1 MEKYALYLL
10 VLSHAYVVT
19 FIKNLCTQE
28 LEKGLLT
35 VENVID
41 VFQLARLCDAPRL
54 KVICFRLIIN
64 DFKTVAKTDG
74 WRVMRESNPS
84 LEQEL
89 VEAVVDADSVS

>member
-1 MEKYALYLL
+1 MEKYALHLL
-10 VLSHAYVVT
+10 VLSHAYAVN
-19 FIKNLCTQE
+19 FIKNLCTHE
-28 LEKGLLT
+28 LERRFLT
-35 VENVID
+35 VDNVID
-41 VFQLARLCDAPRL
+41 VFQLAKLCDAPRL

-64 DFKTVAKTDG
+64 KFKIVSKTDG